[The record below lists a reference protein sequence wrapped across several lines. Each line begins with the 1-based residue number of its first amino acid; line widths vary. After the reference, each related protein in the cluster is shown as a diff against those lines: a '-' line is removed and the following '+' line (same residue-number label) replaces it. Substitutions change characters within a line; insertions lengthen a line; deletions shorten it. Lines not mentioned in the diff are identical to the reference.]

1 MSEEEIEKALDE
13 IFKEDTQT
21 IRESMASLIR
31 SYDNALGELVES
43 DKKINELQKENE
55 EKDKIKIVK
64 KGKNAYDVLGIPG
77 TSSYENYKEAAKK
90 VSKHIDKL
98 QKENQELK
106 EEIREFIK
114 KELPDNEIMECC
126 SNYDVNGV
134 AIRKELEKILADKE

>member
-1 MSEEEIEKALDE
+1 MTEEEKEGIKLIQGDIEDLLNDIENHKDYQNILEKEQIKLRKAVLN
-13 IFKEDTQT
+13 
-21 IRESMASLIR
+21 LI
-31 SYDNALGELVES
+31 E
-43 DKKINELQKENE
+43 
-55 EKDKIKIVK
+55 
-64 KGKNAYDVLGIPG
+64 
-77 TSSYENYKEAAKK
+77 
-90 VSKHIDKL
+90 KL